1 MPIEIPEPKNVSPV
15 PDRDTKK
22 GMSDYTG
29 PSADERVLHINVGF
43 FKYGTND
50 KAHAAAMVLSLLLF
64 ASIAVLLIFGMQHEW
79 ADKVFTWLGSAFL
92 FVTGVA
98 IGKGSGNGGKEES

>member
-1 MPIEIPEPKNVSPV
+1 MEILPPENVSPV
-15 PDRDTKK
+15 PDRATKK
-22 GMSDYTG
+22 GMSDFTG
-29 PSADERVLHINVGF
+29 PSADNRVLHINVGF

-64 ASIAVLLIFGMQHEW
+64 ASIGALLIFGMSYPW

-98 IGKGSGNGGKEES
+98 IGKGSAPDKPKEE